1 MTWRFGTGIS
11 RVMMVIVGTI
21 ALSVPAAAQQKSAK
35 ECNDEWTANKAS
47 IQASGKTKKVY
58 VAECRG
64 MAAVAPGATPAT
76 TPAASPAPGAASGQK
91 SAKECND
98 EWKTDKASIQASGKT
113 KKVYVAECRGLA
125 TASPTAA
132 PPAQSSAPSTAPP
145 PTAPA
150 PTATSPAPRSRA
162 TRAAPESGTAAPAAG
177 QYASEAEAKATCFGD
192 TVVWA
197 NLNTK
202 VYHYAGG
209 RSYGKTKKGA
219 YMCER
224 STEAAGIRAAKNEK
238 RP

>member
-1 MTWRFGTGIS
+1 MAWRFAKAIS
-11 RVMMVIVGTI
+11 PVMMLIVSTI
-21 ALSVPAAAQQKSAK
+21 ALSAPAAAQQKSAK

-64 MAAVAPGATPAT
+64 VAAAAPGATPAA
-76 TPAASPAPGAASGQK
+76 TPAPFPAPSATSGQK

-98 EWKTDKASIQASGKT
+98 EWKTNKASIQASGKT

-132 PPAQSSAPSTAPP
+132 PPVQSNAPS
-145 PTAPA
+145 TAPA
-150 PTATSPAPRSRA
+150 PTATAPAPRARA
-162 TRAAPESGTAAPAAG
+162 TRAAPDSGTAAPAAG
-177 QYASEAEAKATCFGD
+177 QYAGEAEAKAACFGD

-197 NLNTK
+197 NLTTK

>member
-1 MTWRFGTGIS
+1 MTWRFAKAIS
-11 RVMMVIVGTI
+11 PVMMLIVSTI
-21 ALSVPAAAQQKSAK
+21 ALSAPAAAQQKSAK

-64 MAAVAPGATPAT
+64 LATAAPGATPAA
-76 TPAASPAPGAASGQK
+76 TPAAVPGSSAASGQK

-98 EWKTDKASIQASGKT
+98 EWKTNKASIQASGKT

-125 TASPTAA
+125 TAAPAAPPAA
-132 PPAQSSAPSTAPP
+132 PPAQTSAPPS
-145 PTAPA
+145 TAPA
-150 PTATSPAPRSRA
+150 PTTVAPAPRSRA
-162 TRAAPESGTAAPAAG
+162 TRAAPDSGPAALAAG
-177 QYASEAEAKATCFGD
+177 QYAGEAEAKAACLGD

>member
-1 MTWRFGTGIS
+1 MTWRFAKATLPATMLIAA
-11 RVMMVIVGTI
+11 VI
-21 ALSVPAAAQQKSAK
+21 ALAAPAAAQQKSAK
-35 ECNDEWTANKAS
+35 ECNAEWTANKAS

-64 MAAVAPGATPAT
+64 VETAAPGATPAA
-76 TPAASPAPGAASGQK
+76 TPAASPGSSAASGQK

-98 EWKTDKASIQASGKT
+98 EWKTNKASIQASGKT

-125 TASPTAA
+125 TASPASAPPA
-132 PPAQSSAPSTAPP
+132 PPAQSTAPSA
-145 PTAPA
+145 APA
-150 PTATSPAPRSRA
+150 PTATAPAPRARA

-177 QYASEAEAKATCFGD
+177 QYASEAEAKAACFGD

>member
-1 MTWRFGTGIS
+1 MAWRFATAIS
-11 RVMMVIVGTI
+11 PVMMAIIGTI
-21 ALSVPAAAQQKSAK
+21 ALSAPAAAQQKSAK

-64 MAAVAPGATPAT
+64 MATAAPGATPAT
-76 TPAASPAPGAASGQK
+76 TPAAFPAPSAASGQK
-91 SAKECND
+91 SAKDCND
-98 EWKTDKASIQASGKT
+98 EWKTNKASIQASGKT

-125 TASPTAA
+125 TAQPTTAPAA
-132 PPAQSSAPSTAPP
+132 PPAQSSAPSTAP
-145 PTAPA
+145 A
-150 PTATSPAPRSRA
+150 PTATAPAPRSRT
-162 TRAAPESGTAAPAAG
+162 TRAAPDSGTAAPAAG
-177 QYASEAEAKATCFGD
+177 QYASEAEAKAACFGD